1 MSLSIP
7 NPVPTS
13 GELRMVRA
21 RVTEALTEMR
31 TPVLTGVGA
40 ADLVL
45 AALDG
50 LRATMYQRFLSRIG
64 EGRPVGDGPLSRLGT
79 AGSTGAVGSSPAGAG
94 RSLDDAQFAGGE
106 VDEDRGERLD
116 LVLRG

>member
-1 MSLSIP
+1 MSIP

-13 GELRMVRA
+13 GELRIVRA
-21 RVTEALTEMR
+21 RIAEALTEMR
-31 TPVLTGVGA
+31 TPVLAGVGA
-40 ADLVL
+40 ADLVV
-45 AALDG
+45 AALDR

-64 EGRPVGDGPLSRLGT
+64 DGRAAGDGPLSRLDT
-79 AGSTGAVGSSPAGAG
+79 AGSTGSVGSSPAGAG
-94 RSLDDAQFAGGE
+94 RALDDAQVAGGE

>member
-21 RVTEALTEMR
+21 RVAEALTEMR
-31 TPVLTGVGA
+31 TPVLAGLGA

-45 AALDG
+45 ASLSG
-50 LRATMYQRFLSRIG
+50 LRNTTYQRFVSRTRDD
-64 EGRPVGDGPLSRLGT
+64 RPAGGGPLGQLGT
-79 AGSTGAVGSSPAGAG
+79 AG
-94 RSLDDAQFAGGE
+94 
-106 VDEDRGERLD
+106 
-116 LVLRG
+116 